1 VAEQCEADRLPAVQ
15 ILLPAVSYSITRESR
30 RCGSSNEPP
39 NRPTPE
45 VHRKYIMSKTNPRLS
60 SLIATLKAVSRDSGA
75 AVWQDVA
82 DRLEKPRRTHA
93 EVNLGRIERYARE
106 DETVVVPGK
115 VLGSG
120 VLQKEVTVAAVD
132 FSSSARTKIEQVGDT
147 VPLEELVNQ
156 NPDGSNVRVI
166 R

>member
-1 VAEQCEADRLPAVQ
+1 
-15 ILLPAVSYSITRESR
+15 
-30 RCGSSNEPP
+30 
-39 NRPTPE
+39 
-45 VHRKYIMSKTNPRLS
+45 MSKTNPRLS
-60 SLIATLKAVSRDSGA
+60 SLIADLKSA
-75 AVWQDVA
+75 ARNGGGDVWSDVA

-120 VLQKEVTVAAVD
+120 ALHKEVTVAAVD
-132 FSSSARTKIEQVGDT
+132 FSGTAETKIQQVGET
-147 VPLEELVNQ
+147 KRLEQALED
-156 NPDGSNVRVI
+156 NPDGTNVRVI

>member
-1 VAEQCEADRLPAVQ
+1 
-15 ILLPAVSYSITRESR
+15 
-30 RCGSSNEPP
+30 
-39 NRPTPE
+39 
-45 VHRKYIMSKTNPRLS
+45 MSKSNPRLS
-60 SLIATLKAVSRDSGA
+60 SLIADLKSAARQSGGD
-75 AVWQDVA
+75 VWGDIA

-120 VLQKEVTVAAVD
+120 VLETDVTVAAVD
-132 FSSSARTKIEQVGDT
+132 FSSTARTKIGQVGDAVT
-147 VPLEELVNQ
+147 LEEALEN
-156 NPDGSNVRVI
+156 NPEGSNVRVV

>member
-1 VAEQCEADRLPAVQ
+1 
-15 ILLPAVSYSITRESR
+15 
-30 RCGSSNEPP
+30 
-39 NRPTPE
+39 
-45 VHRKYIMSKTNPRLS
+45 MSKTNPRLQ
-60 SLIATLKAVSRDSGA
+60 SLIAELKAVSRDSGA

-93 EVNLGRIERYARE
+93 EVNLGRIERYATE

-120 VLQKEVTVAAVD
+120 VLQKNVTVAAVD
-132 FSSSARTKIEQVGDT
+132 FSSTARTKIEQVGDA
-147 VPLEELVNQ
+147 VSLEQIVES
-156 NPDGSNVRVI
+156 NPDGANVRVI

>member
-1 VAEQCEADRLPAVQ
+1 
-15 ILLPAVSYSITRESR
+15 
-30 RCGSSNEPP
+30 
-39 NRPTPE
+39 
-45 VHRKYIMSKTNPRLS
+45 MSKSNPRLR
-60 SLIATLKAVSRDSGA
+60 SLIADLKSVSRDAGA
-75 AVWQDVA
+75 DVWRDIA

-120 VLQKEVTVAAVD
+120 VLQKDVTVAAVD
-132 FSSSARTKIEQVGDT
+132 FSGTAQTKIDQVGET
-147 VPLEELVNQ
+147 MKLEQALEQ
-156 NPDGSNVRVI
+156 NPDGTNVRVV

>member
-1 VAEQCEADRLPAVQ
+1 
-15 ILLPAVSYSITRESR
+15 
-30 RCGSSNEPP
+30 
-39 NRPTPE
+39 
-45 VHRKYIMSKTNPRLS
+45 MSKTNPRLN
-60 SLIATLKAVSRDSGA
+60 SLIAELKAVSRDSGSP
-75 AVWQDVA
+75 VWADVA

-120 VLQKEVTVAAVD
+120 VLQKNVTVAAVD
-132 FSSSARTKIEQVGDT
+132 FSSTAQKKIEQVGDAVT
-147 VPLEELVNQ
+147 LEQIAER